1 MKMKKSEFKELLLK
15 VLEDEEVKSA
25 IIEIIKE
32 NVSEKEKE
40 IKKLKSECREKE
52 NQIETL
58 KNHLQKKDKEIEML
72 KKLVEKFKN
81 LFNSEKEKKA
91 FLSNELENRSR
102 EIQELTHLKNE
113 LSKKVDGLN
122 QEIENLKKENE
133 FYKNSFKEELE
144 AYEIYKS
151 LSDETK
157 ESLSGIFRDNSL
169 KGFLACGV
177 QDRNI
182 SNFYEY
188 VKNEII
194 EEKNQDIKKLIKLF
208 NFFLDRYLLAF
219 PIYKKQN
226 VKIGDE
232 FDPQLHIN
240 LSNAASGKIKKI
252 ILFGLE
258 NSKTGKIV
266 KKSIV
271 II

>member
-1 MKMKKSEFKELLLK
+1 MKKSEFKELLLK

-91 FLSNELENRSR
+91 SLLNELEIKNR
-102 EIQELTHLKNE
+102 ETQELE
-113 LSKKVDGLN
+113 KK
-122 QEIENLKKENE
+122 IENLKKEKE
-133 FYKNSFKEELE
+133 FYENNFKEELE
-144 AYEIYKS
+144 VYEIYKS

-252 ILFGLE
+252 ILFGWE